1 MKKNVKAMAMAL
13 AAALIL
19 GGAFI
24 LGCDDGDDNDDKWIS
39 YAEISAEAKA
49 AIEASF
55 GTELISS
62 STIKSVKKDSDSY
75 EIYLNDGT
83 KIDFDLSGKWKEI
96 DNNAG
101 IDAKYFGTDAELKKI
116 KAWADTNHPG
126 KTIEE
131 VDRKPNG
138 FEIDFL
144 GATQDVIVAS
154 TALQDIGS

>member
-1 MKKNVKAMAMAL
+1 MKKNVKAMAL

-24 LGCDDGDDNDDKWIS
+24 LGCSDDDDDDDDWIS
-39 YAEISAEAKA
+39 YNEIPETAQK

-55 GTELISS
+55 GKLDS
-62 STIKSVKKDSDSY
+62 IKDIKRDDDSY
-75 EIYLNDGT
+75 EIHLNDGT
-83 KIDFDLSGKWKEI
+83 KIDFYPTGQWKEI

-101 IDAKYFGTDAELKKI
+101 IPDKYFGTDAELKQI
-116 KAWADTNHPG
+116 KTWADKNYAG

-131 VDRKPNG
+131 VDRESARGG

-144 GATQDVIVAS
+144 GATQDVFVAS
-154 TALQDIGS
+154 TDLQNIGS

>member
-1 MKKNVKAMAMAL
+1 MAL

-24 LGCDDGDDNDDKWIS
+24 LGCSDDDDDDDDWIS
-39 YAEISAEAKA
+39 YNEIPETAQK
-49 AIEASF
+49 AIETSF
-55 GTELISS
+55 GKLD
-62 STIKSVKKDSDSY
+62 TINDIKKDDDSY
-75 EIYLNDGT
+75 EIHLKDGT
-83 KIDFDLSGKWKEI
+83 KIDFDWNGKWKEI

-116 KAWADTNHPG
+116 KAWADTNHKG

-144 GATQDVIVAS
+144 NAEQDVFVAS
-154 TALQDIGS
+154 SAL

>member
-1 MKKNVKAMAMAL
+1 MAL

-24 LGCDDGDDNDDKWIS
+24 LGCSDDDDDDDDWIS
-39 YAEISAEAKA
+39 YNEIPEIAQKE
-49 AIEASF
+49 IENSF
-55 GTELISS
+55 GKLD
-62 STIKSVKKDSDSY
+62 TIKDIKKDDDSY

-83 KIDFDLSGKWKEI
+83 KIDFDFDGKWKEI

-101 IDAKYFGTDAELKKI
+101 IDAKYFGTDAELEKI
-116 KAWADTNHPG
+116 KAWADTNHKG

-138 FEIDFL
+138 FEIDFR
-144 GATQDVIVAS
+144 GADPDVFVTS
-154 TALQDIGS
+154 SAL

>member
-1 MKKNVKAMAMAL
+1 MAL

-24 LGCDDGDDNDDKWIS
+24 LGCSDDDDDDDDWIS
-39 YAEISAEAKA
+39 YNEIPETAQK

-75 EIYLNDGT
+75 EIYLDDST
-83 KIDFDLSGKWKEI
+83 KIDFDLNGKWKEI
-96 DNNAG
+96 DNKAG
-101 IDAKYFGTDAELKKI
+101 LGATYFATDPELKKI
-116 KAWADTNHPG
+116 KAWADAKYKD

-138 FEIDFL
+138 YEIDFL
-144 GATQDVIVAS
+144 NAEQDIIVAS
-154 TALQDIGS
+154 TDLQNIGS